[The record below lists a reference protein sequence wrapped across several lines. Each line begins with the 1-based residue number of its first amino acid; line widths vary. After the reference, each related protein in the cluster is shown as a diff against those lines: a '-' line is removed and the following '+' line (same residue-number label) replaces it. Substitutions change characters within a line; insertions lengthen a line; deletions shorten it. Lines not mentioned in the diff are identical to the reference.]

1 MLETAVAEIQPSP
14 GSAGD
19 GLGDGWIEALP
30 ARVYTTP
37 QYGEI
42 PVTPE
47 KLERMIA
54 NFNNNV
60 RGQEIATDF
69 EHGRDTAKGLQAS
82 GWYKE
87 FKIDKSSDDPGQ
99 VSLWAKVE
107 FTDDAKKEVQ
117 DGKWKY
123 WSLEWDDE
131 YVDDKGELIPD
142 VILGGGLT
150 NRPVAKR
157 TMPINFS
164 EAMWDE
170 LDEDTQR
177 EFAVWTTK
185 YVNSLPNSAFLYV
198 EAGAD
203 KNKSKRHLPYK
214 DASGKIDLPHL
225 RNAIA
230 RIPQMKGISDSLKA
244 SLQAKARRLLAGSQK
259 AASEGMPEGVFEAF
273 ELLHSVGFDVG
284 FELSEHKEEEHAE
297 TGQSNPP
304 PPRKDQAGEDDPAII
319 GGWRRD
325 PLPTPLSDPNIEG
338 VKGKPPNTNAHSE
351 HGKEDSV
358 EGITLTPTQVSQ
370 LYGLL
375 GITMPDTPGDEF
387 FEPAKVAFSEW
398 KSLRD
403 AVSAS
408 SEEKAFA
415 EKYPQ
420 YWREHQELLQRDRQ
434 TTALQFSESVKTV
447 CVPEGDKTVPTKQ
460 GLSALAIDKVKEV
473 HIKFSEG
480 SATIADFEE
489 VVKTIMD
496 GGLVQYGEIGS
507 SVAGEVVPINTA
519 TLSGLRDARKAFAEF
534 VLEVQKEEAFSDY
547 GAALAEAA
555 KRKPDLANAYRQ
567 TQTA

>member
-1 MLETAVAEIQPSP
+1 MLETAVTEIPQS
-14 GSAGD
+14 S
-19 GLGDGWIEALP
+19 DGWIEALP

-42 PVTPE
+42 PVTTD
-47 KLERMIA
+47 KLERMIS
-54 NFNNNV
+54 NFTNNV

-99 VSLWAKVE
+99 VSLWAKVD
-107 FTDDAKKEVQ
+107 FTDDAKKEIQ

-164 EAMWDE
+164 EAMWEE

-185 YVNSLPNSAFLYV
+185 YINSLPNSAFLYV
-198 EAGAD
+198 EAGAATD
-203 KNKSKRHLPYK
+203 KSKRHLPYK

-230 RIPQMKGISDSLKA
+230 RIPQMKGISAAKKA
-244 SLQAKARRLLAGSQK
+244 ALQAKARRLLGGSQK
-259 AASEGMPEGVFEAF
+259 AASEGMPDGVFEAF

-284 FELSEHKEEEHAE
+284 YEMGEHKEEEHAE
-297 TGQSNPP
+297 PGLSNPP
-304 PPRKDQAGEDDPAII
+304 PPRKDQAGEDDLAIV

-338 VKGKPPNTNAHSE
+338 VKGKPPNTNMSE
-351 HGKEDSV
+351 TANDEAGKEDSV
-358 EGITLTPTQVSQ
+358 EGITLTPAQTSQ
-370 LYGLL
+370 LYSLL
-375 GITMPDTPGDEF
+375 GITMPDTPGEEF

-398 KSLRD
+398 KALRD
-403 AVSAS
+403 AVDAS
-408 SEEKAFA
+408 SEEKEFA

-420 YWREHQELLQRDRQ
+420 YWREHQELLARDRQ
-434 TTALQFSESVKTV
+434 TGATQFAESVKTV
-447 CVPEGDKTVPTKQ
+447 MIPQGEGTVPSKQ
-460 GLSALAIDKVKEV
+460 GLSALALSKLSEV

-480 SATIADFEE
+480 TATVADFEE
-489 VVKTIMD
+489 AVKTIMD
-496 GGLVQYGEIGS
+496 GGLVQYGEVGS
-507 SVAGEVVPINTA
+507 SATNEAEIINTS

-534 VLEVQKEEAFSDY
+534 IAEVQKEDGFEDY
-547 GAALAEAA
+547 RVAMEEAA
-555 KRKPDLANAYRQ
+555 KR
-567 TQTA
+567 